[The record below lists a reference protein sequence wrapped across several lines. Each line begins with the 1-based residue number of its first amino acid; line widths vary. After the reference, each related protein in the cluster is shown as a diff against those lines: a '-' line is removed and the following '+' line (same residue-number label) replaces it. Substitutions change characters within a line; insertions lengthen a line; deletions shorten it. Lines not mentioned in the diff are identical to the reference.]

1 MVMQKRAKILKKMLS
16 LFAII
21 SQQVSKIMYILYQL
35 YFCKIM
41 EHLQAVCIENV
52 SKWRDTVIK
61 WFFRYSE
68 IGNFYT

>member
-21 SQQVSKIMYILYQL
+21 SQQVSKIMYIMYQL

-52 SKWRDTVIK
+52 SKWRDTVLK